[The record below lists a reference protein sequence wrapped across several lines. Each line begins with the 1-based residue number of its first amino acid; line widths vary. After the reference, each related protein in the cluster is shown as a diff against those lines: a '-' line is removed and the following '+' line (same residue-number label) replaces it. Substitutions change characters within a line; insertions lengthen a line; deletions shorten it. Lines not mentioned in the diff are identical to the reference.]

1 MHTMGEARSLPGRRM
16 AIGIAGEDT
25 ARTEDLVCS
34 RRGVTMDV
42 RVLETTIRDGGY
54 ELSHQFTEEDVALVV
69 STLEA
74 AGVSLIE
81 IGYGMGVGSHTFANA
96 TRPKERAAVS
106 DQAHMTTARAAA
118 PRAKLGVLYA
128 CGDVFCPVDYL

>member
-1 MHTMGEARSLPGRRM
+1 MTSRLRDDCNVGRTGLGTFTPR
-16 AIGIAGEDT
+16 
-25 ARTEDLVCS
+25 
-34 RRGVTMDV
+34 VTMDV

-81 IGYGMGVGSHTFANA
+81 IGYGMGVGSHTFASS
-96 TRPKERAAVS
+96 TRPKERAAIS
-106 DQAHMTTARAAA
+106 DHAHMRTARAA
-118 PRAKLGVLYA
+118 
-128 CGDVFCPVDYL
+128 